1 MAKGT
6 NGKQAKA
13 HAAVMRAKK
22 AAKHSD
28 DSGYADDSTEAD
40 LDASPETTT
49 SASEL
54 STNAPKR
61 EGKPLRT

>member
-40 LDASPETTT
+40 LAHLSVKCTGLSPC
-49 SASEL
+49 
-54 STNAPKR
+54 
-61 EGKPLRT
+61 